1 MNKVSQVPT
10 GNADQKAKIPRAQK
24 FARLIKKGRNNQVKF
39 RAFRSSAT
47 FRRLR
52 RSLRH
57 PERRPNVVRHSVVK
71 HDNYDRFSI
80 LKAPCTSEDFIKR
93 WKLKTL
99 LFSMLILKLTKDKLN
114 KPFFE
119 SFNVKPQ
126 RVNAMN
132 CITGEK

>member
-71 HDNYDRFSI
+71 HDNYDRFS
-80 LKAPCTSEDFIKR
+80 
-93 WKLKTL
+93 
-99 LFSMLILKLTKDKLN
+99 MLILKLTKDKLN
-114 KPFFE
+114 KPFLNH
-119 SFNVKPQ
+119 S
-126 RVNAMN
+126 M
-132 CITGEK
+132 